1 MEVLNRIK
9 ERLNKW
15 SECTSIDELNKK
27 WVNAKKYIIKNSS
40 SIEERFMLDKLIE
53 DSYSI
58 ALNKILE
65 KKIKIFFIFSV
76 LFEFY

>member
-15 SECTSIDELNKK
+15 SECTSIDDLNSK
-27 WVNAKKYIIKNSS
+27 WINAKKYIIKNSS
-40 SIEERFMLDKLIE
+40 SIEERFMLDRLIE

-58 ALNKILE
+58 ALNKILD
-65 KKIKIFFIFSV
+65 KK
-76 LFEFY
+76 

>member
-1 MEVLNRIK
+1 MVDLEFFK

-15 SECTSIDELNKK
+15 GNSPSITHLNKK

-58 ALNKILE
+58 ALNKILD
-65 KKIKIFFIFSV
+65 KK
-76 LFEFY
+76 

>member
-15 SECTSIDELNKK
+15 SECTNIDELNKK

-40 SIEERFMLDKLIE
+40 SIQERFMLDKLIE
-53 DSYSI
+53 DSYASAMNI
-58 ALNKILE
+58 ILE
-65 KKIKIFFIFSV
+65 KNKNIFHFFCT
-76 LFEFY
+76 F